1 MRGGVQLQPADR
13 REGATLQA
21 PVDRDVFGGPAIA
34 GDPLDIENGV
44 VDRIDET
51 GGGQRQGRA
60 GESDRPR
67 QGEESQC
74 RATRLTVRRTLWNR
88 ASLLYADDR
97 GNAPSIDPGSPLP
110 PAVRAA
116 ARRGRDRLCKALL
129 QPARFARGLV
139 RRQSRVARRPRSKST
154 LRAWLAQTLEWHR
167 EKELGRYAT
176 FLRELSTEVAQPS
189 GRGAYQRALDR
200 VEGFAQDFTAQ
211 TAPQAARLLMEL
223 SPAQVEEF
231 LANLEEKSNERAEE
245 NRDALRDGTWQ
256 AKRVKDTQRQV
267 KRWTGAITEEQKVL
281 VREMAQ
287 HIQPTTPDWLESQ
300 RQWRAALGDALR
312 EAFSNRDNA
321 EKRILQL
328 LREPDT
334 QWTAQYKTKEAG
346 NREQMLSLLA
356 ALDASLTPAQRG
368 RMQRELTTLAERL
381 EALTEE

>member
-1 MRGGVQLQPADR
+1 MTVETR
-13 REGATLQA
+13 RPSTLARLSRLLCVLLLAAGATGCAKLFYN
-21 PVDRDVFGGPAIA
+21 R
-34 GDPLDIENGV
+34 LD
-44 VDRIDET
+44 
-51 GGGQRQGRA
+51 
-60 GESDRPR
+60 
-67 QGEESQC
+67 
-74 RATRLTVRRTLWNR
+74 
-88 ASLLYADDR
+88 SLAAWYVGSLVSLDDH
-97 GNAPSIDPGSPLP
+97 
-110 PAVRAA
+110 
-116 ARRGRDRLCKALL
+116 
-129 QPARFARGLV
+129 Q
-139 RRQSRVARRPRSKST
+139 QST

-167 EKELGRYAT
+167 ERELGRYAT
-176 FLRELSTEVAQPS
+176 FLRELSADVAQPT
-189 GRGAYQRALDR
+189 GRDAYQRALDR

-211 TAPQAARLLMEL
+211 TAPQASRLLLEL

-231 LANLEEKSNERAEE
+231 LANLEEKSNERAED
-245 NRDALRDGTWQ
+245 NHDAIRDGTWQ

-300 RQWRAALGDALR
+300 RQWRAALGDALGD
-312 EAFSNRDNA
+312 AFSNRDDA
-321 EKRILQL
+321 EKRILRL

-346 NREQMLSLLA
+346 NREQMLSLLT

>member
-1 MRGGVQLQPADR
+1 MTVEMHRPSTLARLSRLLCVLLLAA
-13 REGATLQA
+13 GA
-21 PVDRDVFGGPAIA
+21 A
-34 GDPLDIENGV
+34 GCAKLFYNRLD
-44 VDRIDET
+44 
-51 GGGQRQGRA
+51 
-60 GESDRPR
+60 
-67 QGEESQC
+67 
-74 RATRLTVRRTLWNR
+74 
-88 ASLLYADDR
+88 SLAAWYVGNLVSLDDH
-97 GNAPSIDPGSPLP
+97 
-110 PAVRAA
+110 
-116 ARRGRDRLCKALL
+116 
-129 QPARFARGLV
+129 Q
-139 RRQSRVARRPRSKST
+139 QST

-176 FLRELSTEVAQPS
+176 FLRELSANVAQPS
-189 GRGAYQRALDR
+189 SRGAYQRALDR

-231 LANLEEKSNERAEE
+231 LANLEEKSNERAQE

-287 HIQPTTPDWLESQ
+287 HIQPATADWLESQ

-312 EAFSNRDNA
+312 EAFSNRDDA

-328 LREPDT
+328 LREPDK
-334 QWTAQYKTKEAG
+334 QWTAQYKTKEAV